1 MGLEIEILTRNQ
13 KTMRMVVLQRVK
25 QYYKEGCV
33 CIGGNIKKCNPISSV
48 TTMCALIFSLFFL
61 SQTQLSSISTLFS
74 AISTPWTH
82 QGPHFASP
90 GNSHWSSPISCD
102 RSHANY
108 DLCSI
113 NGPTVLDPTV
123 STFYVMGPT
132 SSTLIVEKVRPYP
145 QKNSSQTMDRIKEIT
160 LTSGPPSP
168 QCMIKHYARALV
180 FSVGGYTWNFFHT
193 FIDGFIPLFITVNS
207 MFADQDL
214 VLVITNSEDWWVRKY
229 ADLFHSFSK
238 HPIIILENDTSTH
251 CFPSATVGLISHGFM
266 TIDPKQL
273 PNSKTILQFHA
284 ILEQTYCHDRLSLKT
299 QSRPRLILV
308 TRTGGLG
315 RVIMNQD
322 DMKRVAEEEGFDV
335 IEFEPKH
342 ETPLREACELVSS
355 SHAMVGVHGAA
366 LTYGLFLRPG
376 SVLMQVVGLGLDNV
390 AELCFGSCYRDM
402 KLEYMEYKIGV
413 DESSLVDRYGKDDAI
428 VKDSKALQVEWY
440 DAIMEVYLRQQN
452 VKLDMVRFREY
463 LKKAYEK
470 AKILMHNE
478 G

>member
-1 MGLEIEILTRNQ
+1 MNNT
-13 KTMRMVVLQRVK
+13 
-25 QYYKEGCV
+25 
-33 CIGGNIKKCNPISSV
+33 
-48 TTMCALIFSLFFL
+48 
-61 SQTQLSSISTLFS
+61 FS
-74 AISTPWTH
+74 AA
-82 QGPHFASP
+82 GPHFASP

-132 SSTLIVEKVRPYP
+132 TSTLIVEKVRPYP

-168 QCMIKHYARALV
+168 QCMIKHNARALV

-284 ILEQTYCHDRLSLKT
+284 ILEQTYCHRPSFPKNP
-299 QSRPRLILV
+299 SRPRLILV

>member
-1 MGLEIEILTRNQ
+1 
-13 KTMRMVVLQRVK
+13 MRMVVLQRVK
-25 QYYKEGCV
+25 QYYKEDPTLF
-33 CIGGNIKKCNPISSV
+33 NLYP
-48 TTMCALIFSLFFL
+48 IFSHFNTLDP
-61 SQTQLSSISTLFS
+61 SS
-74 AISTPWTH
+74 AA
-82 QGPHFASP
+82 GPHYASP
-90 GNSHWSSPISCD
+90 SNSHWSSPISCD

-123 STFYVMGPT
+123 STFYVVGPT
-132 SSTLIVEKVRPYP
+132 TSTLIVEKVRPYP

-168 QCMIKHYARALV
+168 QCMIQHNARALV

-193 FIDGFIPLFITVNS
+193 FIDGFIPLFITINS
-207 MFADQDL
+207 MSTDQDL

-229 ADLFHSFSK
+229 TDLFHSFSK
-238 HPIIILENDTSTH
+238 HPIIILDNDTSTH

-273 PNSKTILQFHA
+273 PNSKNILQFHA
-284 ILEQTYCHDRLSLKT
+284 ILEQTYCHDRLALKT

-308 TRTGGLG
+308 TRTGGVG

-335 IEFEPKH
+335 VEFEPEH

-413 DESSLVDRYGKDDAI
+413 EESSLVDRYGKDDVI

-463 LKKAYEK
+463 LKKAYKK